1 MKLNLHVGR
10 PTSFKA
16 REGDGGNQM
25 YVGILI
31 AKPNYGFT
39 CPRFKTAGH
48 AGNEGCEPVG
58 DGCTYKVIDIFTSLG
73 FRSGGI
79 FGPDEAAA
87 VEALELFSGT
97 LCFAAYQFV
106 GVHFREYMNGTM
118 QSYVDADNLTSI
130 APYAFAGETSLES
143 VSLPSL
149 TLLPDY
155 CFANTPALETVSLPS
170 VLAANSNVFSYSSAM
185 EVLRLPEMTLLNSV
199 SALVSNMSALK
210 ELRIPKL
217 TTTPSSGAV
226 SVCSSLEV
234 LDLGLVTAVGL
245 QISSTYMSKLRYL
258 ILRNTTSVVTS
269 GNAPNSSSPIGK
281 KTYAYILVPR
291 SMVDSYKADSFWGPY
306 ASIIAAI
313 EDHPEICT

>member
-1 MKLNLHVGR
+1 MLSSI
-10 PTSFKA
+10 T
-16 REGDGGNQM
+16 GDTTVYSIYSLVEKTFTVRFYNGSTLLATYTDVAYGSDIDYDVVPVYNGPGNAGD
-25 YVGILI
+25 YLFIGWYPLPENI
-31 AKPNYGFT
+31 
-39 CPRFKTAGH
+39 TA
-48 AGNEGCEPVG
+48 
-58 DGCTYKVIDIFTSLG
+58 DTD
-73 FRSGGI
+73 
-79 FGPDEAAA
+79 
-87 VEALELFSGT
+87 
-97 LCFAAYQFV
+97 CFAAYQFV

-118 QSYVDADNLTSI
+118 QSYVDADNLTAI

-155 CFANTPALETVSLPS
+155 CFANTPALETVSLPA

-185 EVLRLPEMTLLNSV
+185 EILRLPEMTLLNSV

-226 SVCSSLEV
+226 SVCSSLEL
-234 LDLGLVTAVGL
+234 LDLGMAAAVGL

-258 ILRNTTSVVTS
+258 ILRNTTTVVTS

-281 KTYAYILVPR
+281 KTDAYILVPR
-291 SMVDSYKADSFWGPY
+291 SMVDSYKADSFWSPY
-306 ASIIAAI
+306 SSIIAAI